1 MRSLDCIPSVGLSFV
16 LLASGC
22 AVGLD
27 APSGEELSEE
37 EEAVVSTTQPHACE
51 ATNAELWPIVP
62 MSGAFEQK
70 GTLAGAVSAFAHY
83 TDGTDMASGPVT
95 SESAWKSSHAPDT
108 TCGTHAP
115 SYAGKVGQALQAAK
129 THMVVD
135 PSEVKESFDTLGYY
149 LEKLG
154 VKLNTGSSVRDTEF
168 YGYAPER
175 SRWLRYQYVRSS
187 GILPRDQKNS
197 YPEPQELKDLRMQG
211 GRLYCAFKEAHRR
224 QNGVTHSMGELP
236 AVSVNI
242 LGKKVDFLVVKPT
255 VALGSPA
262 KFTSTGTFSTA
273 PDGAEAFTV
282 PMAFGTTITPVKGIG
297 IPGLAE
303 LRAPLA
309 MVSGD
314 SEVSQKASYGPVLS
328 SYVYSNG
335 TSKPVFTSVH
345 RKEYQT
351 VVHSDAIFSKGYT
364 AHADTSFP
372 LMYIGPVKVSTNF
385 ALDITAGDAQAWND
399 RVLEDSHP
407 YGAFPDVERTGWNA
421 AMSTAAFHDG
431 FWSPYVKRTP
441 TTFEVL
447 GFQIE
452 PEGETDAFFRM
463 PISEIGAMRTRAL
476 QDDDRHVATS
486 TSLTLEMGL
495 SASLGK
501 SFGPVDVSLT
511 ASGNVTGTVTQVHD
525 LRDGLYGQTPHPSKN
540 RVLAANGVTVRPR
553 TTANATLNPLEVT
566 LHFELSLLFDTIEW
580 TATLLKVKG
589 TNLADYDSDE
599 NRAWGESA
607 SLRVGVGSEA
617 GDSMKKPTVLS
628 HLPGGGTYS
637 SFPATVDQCLAEP
650 APTAPMPPA
659 CEAAP
664 ASGAPPQAELC
675 AYAVVKAP
683 PGLYVPP
690 PPTNV
695 CGNVAKHAK
704 DLALGPELEACT
716 KNLLQYLCGSV
727 SREQTVATSTT
738 AVAHVTSSDAAMTE
752 LGNLLRTCGN
762 TAQSEGYSSAAIE
775 GWFQELVQFS
785 PCDSTARLIGP
796 DEVFAPAGDPGLAP
810 APSAAGTCQ

>member
-1 MRSLDCIPSVGLSFV
+1 V
-16 LLASGC
+16 
-22 AVGLD
+22 D
-27 APSGEELSEE
+27 APSEEELAGE
-37 EEAVVSTTQPHACE
+37 EEAVVSTAQPFACSP
-51 ATNAELWPIVP
+51 TNADLWPIGP
-62 MSGAFEQK
+62 MSGKFEQK
-70 GTLAGAVSAFAHY
+70 GTLAGAALVNAYY
-83 TDGTDMASGPVT
+83 TDGTDMASAPLT
-95 SESAWKSSHAPDT
+95 SESVWKSMNAGNT
-108 TCGTHAP
+108 TCGMHAP
-115 SYAGKVGQALQAAK
+115 SYASKIGQALQAGNA
-129 THMVVD
+129 HMVVD
-135 PSEVKESFDTLGYY
+135 PSEVKESFDTLRHF
-149 LEKLG
+149 LEKVG
-154 VKLNTGSSVRDTEF
+154 VKLNTSSDVSNTEF
-168 YGYAPER
+168 HGYAPER
-175 SRWLRYQYVRSS
+175 SRWLRNQYVRSS
-187 GILPRDQKNS
+187 GLLPRDRLNV

-211 GRLYCAFKEAHRR
+211 GRLYCAFKEAQRR

-242 LGKKVDFLVVKPT
+242 LGKKVDFLVVNPT

-262 KFTSTGTFSTA
+262 KFTSTGTFSA
-273 PDGAEAFTV
+273 GPDGAEAFTV

-297 IPGLAE
+297 IPGLRE
-303 LRAPLA
+303 MRAPLA
-309 MVSGD
+309 MVTGD
-314 SEVSQKASYGPVLS
+314 SEVSQKASYGSILS
-328 SYVYSNG
+328 SYDFSNG

-372 LMYIGPVKVSTNF
+372 LMYIGPVKVATNF
-385 ALDITAGDAQAWND
+385 VLDVNAGDAQAWND

-407 YGAFPDVERTGWNA
+407 YGAFPDEERTGWNG
-421 AMSTAAFHDG
+421 AMGAAAFHDG
-431 FWSPYVKRTP
+431 FWSAYVKRTP

-486 TSLTLEMGL
+486 TSLTLTMGL
-495 SASLGK
+495 SAGLEKG
-501 SFGPVDVSLT
+501 FGPIDVSLT

-553 TTANATLNPLEVT
+553 TTANATLNPLKVT
-566 LHFELSLLFDTIEW
+566 LHFELSLVFDTIEW
-580 TATLLKVKG
+580 TATLLNVKG
-589 TNLADYDSDE
+589 TNLADYDSDD
-599 NRAWGESA
+599 NQAWGEKA

-637 SFPATVDQCLAEP
+637 TFSATVDQCLAEP
-650 APTAPMPPA
+650 ASTAPMPPP

-683 PGLYVPP
+683 SGLYMPP

-695 CGNVAKHAK
+695 CGNVATHAK
-704 DLALGPELEACT
+704 NLALGPELETCT
-716 KNLLQYLCGSV
+716 KNVLQYLCGPV
-727 SREQTVATSTT
+727 SKEQTVATSST
-738 AVAHVTSSDAAMTE
+738 AVAHVASSEAALTE

-762 TAQSEGYSSAAIE
+762 TAQQEGYSNDAIE
-775 GWFQELVQFS
+775 GWFQGLVQFS
-785 PCDSTARLIGP
+785 PCDATARLLGP

-810 APSAAGTCQ
+810 APSAPGTCQ